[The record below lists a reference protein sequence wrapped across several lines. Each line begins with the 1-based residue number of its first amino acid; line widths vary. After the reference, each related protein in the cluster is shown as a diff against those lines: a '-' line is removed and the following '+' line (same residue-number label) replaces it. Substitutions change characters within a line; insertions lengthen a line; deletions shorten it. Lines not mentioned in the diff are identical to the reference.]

1 MQLRDTVKT
10 QLVNFLKKTILLQE
24 LHYSPLVL
32 VKSSC
37 LSSLFQMDVS
47 PIKCEN
53 KKILT
58 FEVNISQLWG
68 LGTLVA
74 RYLCAHLSERTFS

>member
-10 QLVNFLKKTILLQE
+10 QLVNFPKKTILVQE

-32 VKSSC
+32 EKSSC
-37 LSSLFQMDVS
+37 LSSLFIMDAS

-58 FEVNISQLWG
+58 FEGNILNYDDWVWNCVLYFKILW
-68 LGTLVA
+68 
-74 RYLCAHLSERTFS
+74 